1 MTVLPGITTPT
12 AIALVLAAGGAGIVA
27 VTGQGTRMSAAAGF
41 VVAAIAILG
50 LGPGALPPLAL
61 FVLGG
66 GALTRLGRA
75 VKADAGAAEGN
86 SGRRGVSHVVAKL
99 GIPAILGLAGL
110 LIGRSPTLSLGY
122 ASALAGALA
131 DTSGTEVGPLGRGAA
146 FQAKGFRIVRV
157 PHGTPGAVSGTGL
170 AAALLGA
177 ATVAGGA
184 AFSGLIA
191 GPWACGMT
199 AAAGFGAALIESV
212 VAPTPWGQTLG
223 HFGRNVMVSVLS
235 TSAGIAAGFARW
247 GIK

>member
-1 MTVLPGITTPT
+1 MTHSTSHT
-12 AIALVLAAGGAGIVA
+12 AIALILAAGGAAIVA
-27 VTGQGTRMSAAAGF
+27 LTGQGTRGSALAGF
-41 VVAAIAILG
+41 AVAVCAILG

-75 VKADAGAAEGN
+75 VKADAGAAEEN

-99 GIPAILGLAGL
+99 GIPAALGLAGL
-110 LIGRSPTLSLGY
+110 VIGRSPTLSLGY

-146 FQAKGFRIVRV
+146 FQVKGFSIARV
-157 PHGTPGAVSGTGL
+157 PHGTPGGVSGAGL

-177 ATVAGGA
+177 VSVALGA
-184 AFSGLIA
+184 GISGLIA
-191 GPWACGMT
+191 GPWAC
-199 AAAGFGAALIESV
+199 AAVSAAGFGAALVESLI
-212 VAPTPWGQTLG
+212 ATTPLGKALG
-223 HFGRNVMVSVLS
+223 HFGRNALVSALA
-235 TSAGIAAGFARW
+235 TAAGLGAGALRW